1 MLRGAFQ
8 RAAVAIV
15 LMATSFAPFGT
26 CLQMKHK
33 AAHSCCAPASQ
44 SNKTIQANCCAA
56 IAPQPA
62 IVVAPNL
69 PASAP
74 MTVGQEFIA
83 SDTVSSLREFS
94 AFAAIPPHSPPPG
107 AFNLRI

>member
-15 LMATSFAPFGT
+15 LMATSLAPFGT

-33 AAHSCCAPASQ
+33 AAHSCCAPAADS
-44 SNKTIQANCCAA
+44 SKTVQANCCTAS
-56 IAPQPA
+56 APLPA

-74 MTVGQEFIA
+74 MTVAQEFIA
-83 SDTVSSLREFS
+83 SDELSSRREFPD
-94 AFAAIPPHSPPPG
+94 FTVIPPHSPPPG